1 MAEENLTLFTH
12 CFTKG
17 HDALQVT
24 AVHVLTDI
32 LTTHPSLI
40 SAPEADENF
49 KKSILKIFVKG
60 MRADHIPEVQ
70 SATVVAL
77 CKLMLTSVITDE
89 DLLKQAVVLY
99 FDPGSKENAGVRQA
113 LSYFLPVYCHS
124 RRENMERMATVA
136 AGVMHSVVDLSE
148 EIEEGGEMV
157 GLSAVGNMLVD
168 WTDARKLVVQDE
180 AAFSWDEVGKKETK
194 AVNGD
199 IHLDLADNV
208 LERVMTHSCSSM
220 SPPSE
225 AARPV
230 LTGTTEEDRKAL
242 ISMLGKLYI
251 TPNSDAEKLQNIATL
266 VMEAIDDKIAG
277 DATSRNALN
286 KLHAALNKAMGET
299 GKAKKFPDGDSP
311 TVGDG
316 LTVMDVDESV
326 VADEREVREEAG
338 EVEDV
343 PGEKDSLLEELL
355 EDEEEL

>member
-1 MAEENLTLFTH
+1 M
-12 CFTKG
+12 
-17 HDALQVT
+17 
-24 AVHVLTDI
+24 LTDI

-49 KKSILKIFVKG
+49 KKSILKIFAKG
-60 MRADHIPEVQ
+60 MRADHVPEVQ

-136 AGVMHSVVDLSE
+136 AGVLHSIVDLSE
-148 EIEEGGEMV
+148 EIEEGEEMV

-168 WTDARKLVVQDE
+168 WTDARKLIVQDQ
-180 AAFSWDEVGKKETK
+180 AAFSWDEAGKKETK
-194 AVNGD
+194 AMNGD
-199 IHLDLADNV
+199 IHLDLADSV
-208 LERVMTHSCSSM
+208 LERAMAHSCSSK
-220 SPPSE
+220 PPPTV
-225 AARPV
+225 AALPV
-230 LTGTTEEDRKAL
+230 LTETTEEDKKAL
-242 ISMLGKLYI
+242 IAMLGKLYI
-251 TPNSDAEKLQNIATL
+251 TPNSNAEKLQNTAAL
-266 VMEAIDDKIAG
+266 VVEAIDDKIAG

-286 KLHAALNKAMGET
+286 KLHMALNKAMGEA
-299 GKAKKFPDGDSP
+299 GKAKIVPEGDLP

-326 VADEREVREEAG
+326 VGDEGEVQEEVG

-343 PGEKDSLLEELL
+343 PAEKDSLLEELL
-355 EDEEEL
+355 EDEEES